1 MWQYNYANEL
11 AHFGIKGMKWG
22 VRRYQ
27 NKDGTL
33 TSEGKKRVSDYKTM
47 KQKNKDV
54 ATEGKKLFGQDKRLK
69 EDFGSFDQ
77 IDDADFFEYVARM
90 YGLNTEQYWSKVVDS
105 RNFYRDNKKSIDT
118 GRKIVSKLGIKV

>member
-1 MWQYNYANEL
+1 MGCSTLSEQRWNTHIGRKETCLRLQNNET
-11 AHFGIKGMKWG
+11 K
-22 VRRYQ
+22 
-27 NKDGTL
+27 
-33 TSEGKKRVSDYKTM
+33 
-47 KQKNKDV
+47 KNKDA

-118 GRKIVSKLGIKV
+118 GRKIVAKLGIKV